1 MSTSTSACSISRVQT
16 PTSQRPHPLL
26 AVMGWEVRRYRAS
39 RLFLSLALAPSCF
52 LVLLT
57 WAEATHPI
65 PDRAFSDRAFS
76 AFIPGTSAWGLL
88 TTLPITQVLLV
99 VLVPFITADG
109 VARDLQRRTH
119 ELLMSTA
126 LPSWAYVWGRYLT
139 GLLMSLGLAV
149 LLLVSILGVGTVL
162 HVTVA
167 NYPAPELGTVLVL
180 WVGMVVPATV
190 LVCSLG
196 FAIVTL
202 FPRLSATAKVVI
214 LVAWVV
220 GVLVLPGLIYPP
232 SGPGTLP
239 TGYSAWDPT
248 SAITANTLAQHY
260 QLNFSPQNPVPA
272 ASAQLQQVVN
282 TIANK
287 APDVSTWLAPHL
299 IEAALSL
306 VLVAVAALG
315 FQRFRNAVKG

>member
-1 MSTSTSACSISRVQT
+1 LIQ
-16 PTSQRPHPLL
+16 
-26 AVMGWEVRRYRAS
+26 
-39 RLFLSLALAPSCF
+39 ALAPFCF

-57 WAEATHPI
+57 WSQATHSV
-65 PDRAFSDRAFS
+65 PDPNLG

-88 TTLPITQVLLV
+88 ATLPFTQVLLV
-99 VLVPFITADG
+99 VLLPFVTADG

-119 ELLMSTA
+119 ELLMSTV
-126 LPSWAYVWGRYLT
+126 LPNWAYVWGRYLI

-149 LLLVSILGVGTVL
+149 LLLVAILGLGTVL
-162 HVTVA
+162 HLTVA

-190 LVCSLG
+190 LVSSVG

-202 FPRLSATAKVVI
+202 FPRLSATTKIVT

-220 GVLVLPGLIYPP
+220 GVLVLPSLIYPL
-232 SGPGTLP
+232 SFTDTLP
-239 TGYSAWDPT
+239 TGYAAWDPT
-248 SAITANTLAQHY
+248 SATTASTLQQHY
-260 QLNFSPQNPVPA
+260 QLKFNCLVCRQNPVPT
-272 ASAQLQQVVN
+272 SAQLQQVIN
-282 TIANK
+282 TLANQ
-287 APDVSTWLAPHL
+287 APHVSTWLAPHL

-315 FQRFRNAVKG
+315 FQRFRHAIKG

>member
-1 MSTSTSACSISRVQT
+1 MSTSTSARSISRVQT

-26 AVMGWEVRRYRAS
+26 AVMGWEVRRYRAN
-39 RLFLSLALAPSCF
+39 RLFLIQALAPSCF

-57 WAEATHPI
+57 WTQATHPV
-65 PDRAFSDRAFS
+65 PKPALS

-88 TTLPITQVLLV
+88 ATVPITQVLLV
-99 VLVPFITADG
+99 VLLPFVTADG

-126 LPSWAYVWGRYLT
+126 LPGWAYVWGRYLI

-149 LLLVSILGVGTVL
+149 LLLAAILGIGTVL
-162 HVTVA
+162 HLTVA

-202 FPRLSATAKVVI
+202 FPRLSATAKIVI

-220 GVLVLPGLIYPP
+220 GVLVLPGLIYRP
-232 SGPGTLP
+232 SGPDTLP
-239 TGYSAWDPT
+239 TGYGAWDPT
-248 SAITANTLAQHY
+248 SAIIASTLQQHY

-272 ASAQLQQVVN
+272 TSAQLQHVVN

-287 APDVSTWLAPHL
+287 MPDVSTWLAPHL